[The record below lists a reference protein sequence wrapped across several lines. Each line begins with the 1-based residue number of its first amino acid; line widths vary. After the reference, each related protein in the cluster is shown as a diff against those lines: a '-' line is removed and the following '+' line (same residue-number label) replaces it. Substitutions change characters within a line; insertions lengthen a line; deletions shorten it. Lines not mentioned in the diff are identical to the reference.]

1 MKKILSL
8 FLLALG
14 LFWPS
19 YAVAEMNEW
28 TDLKG
33 RTLKAKFIKGDPQK
47 VTVEWNG
54 RRFDLPLNTLAPD
67 SRKLALKLIS
77 AAAYEA
83 RKPGGSEGMQ
93 TWTDSRGRS
102 LLARFVRSDDVTV
115 TLNLKGKDV
124 DVPLASLSEKSRVQ
138 AEELRKKSSPKAPGS
153 PSAPKLEPTSAEG
166 LLDLSAEQIWSAPNG
181 QAFKGRFVRAT
192 DANVTITTRTILG
205 AERETVLP
213 LSALSATSR
222 TLAEKLNV
230 LAKKA
235 AKERAAFAK
244 KRLRMKVPPVTE
256 ADLKKEHAWV
266 NDANQTVRAYFV
278 DADDAGVTVLFSNN
292 PSRPYEL
299 PWEKISPDSQLLAEA
314 LRRKKEELEPKKP
327 KILAAAPSRLESY
340 GNGRWKG
347 YNTVFQSALYDAALH
362 YSGKTVRVW
371 LKEPP
376 SSRGAEDGVHA
387 SDKPISI
394 HFHATYY
401 DRSDPKRVRHRHRKI
416 TSFENS
422 PPVSM
427 DRELSSISGTLDNN
441 ATFSFDMDINHK
453 GLSFWGRVKDPRS
466 EKWPTRFSIAVY
478 TANIVP
484 DAKNATPE
492 IWNPIVGDAAVFI
505 DPIEERR
512 VKLSYLEKWDV
523 HLKKY
528 AGGKWNPVK
537 AVEFMGKPYGSHK
550 VRVAPAII
558 TDMNFRW
565 GRGYSGVFPFQGV
578 HLGFNSAKPEDIGI
592 ISKNRRLSVYVTKG
606 KK

>member
-8 FLLALG
+8 FLLVLG
-14 LFWPS
+14 LFWAS
-19 YAVAEMNEW
+19 SAVAETNEW

-102 LLARFVRSDDVTV
+102 LLARFVRADDVTV

-138 AEELRKKSSPKAPGS
+138 AKELRKKSSPKVLGS

-166 LLDLSAEQIWSAPNG
+166 RLDLSAEQIWSAPNG

-244 KRLRMKVPPVTE
+244 KRLRMKVPSVTE

-299 PWEKISPDSQLLAEA
+299 PWEKISSDSQLLAEA
-314 LRRKKEELEPKKP
+314 LRRKKEELEPKKTENSSRRP
-327 KILAAAPSRLESY
+327 KSPRVLRKRTLEGLQHCVPKRLVRRCPPLQRQDRSRLAQGAPFEPRSGGRRSRIRQTHLHPLSRHLLRPFRPQTRSPPAQENHLFREFPSRIH
-340 GNGRWKG
+340 G
-347 YNTVFQSALYDAALH
+347 
-362 YSGKTVRVW
+362 
-371 LKEPP
+371 
-376 SSRGAEDGVHA
+376 SRTQQH
-387 SDKPISI
+387 
-394 HFHATYY
+394 
-401 DRSDPKRVRHRHRKI
+401 
-416 TSFENS
+416 
-422 PPVSM
+422 
-427 DRELSSISGTLDNN
+427 
-441 ATFSFDMDINHK
+441 
-453 GLSFWGRVKDPRS
+453 
-466 EKWPTRFSIAVY
+466 
-478 TANIVP
+478 
-484 DAKNATPE
+484 
-492 IWNPIVGDAAVFI
+492 
-505 DPIEERR
+505 
-512 VKLSYLEKWDV
+512 
-523 HLKKY
+523 
-528 AGGKWNPVK
+528 
-537 AVEFMGKPYGSHK
+537 
-550 VRVAPAII
+550 
-558 TDMNFRW
+558 
-565 GRGYSGVFPFQGV
+565 
-578 HLGFNSAKPEDIGI
+578 
-592 ISKNRRLSVYVTKG
+592 
-606 KK
+606 